1 MGLSLLI
8 LIELLLIGSLPSWE
22 YSRKWSRW
30 PSLCLGGVLSIMAML
45 VQLDYIPMV
54 L

>member
-1 MGLSLLI
+1 MGLTLLV

-30 PSLCLGGVLSIMAML
+30 PSVCLGVVLSIVVAL
-45 VQLDYIPMV
+45 VQFDFIPMV
-54 L
+54 V